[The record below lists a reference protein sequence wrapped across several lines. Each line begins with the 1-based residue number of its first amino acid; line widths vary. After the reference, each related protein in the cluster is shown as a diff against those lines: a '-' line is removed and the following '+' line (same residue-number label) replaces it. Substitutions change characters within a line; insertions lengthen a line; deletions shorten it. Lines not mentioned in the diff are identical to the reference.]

1 MGIHQLLVGSA
12 PGDAI
17 TSMAIELQ
25 RAFSFAGKSK
35 IFAMHIDY
43 RINSAGTT
51 IVHPL
56 STISELTS
64 NDVLVYHSSMGE
76 PAIDAALHSTRARV
90 VLHYHNITPE
100 QYFVRSSPQH
110 ALTAYWGRRQLLK
123 IRPLTIAV
131 SADSKFNAEELG
143 QLGYERVH
151 VAPAGL
157 KTTRL
162 ARYVDNDICSQMND
176 RFPSGY
182 LTVVSQKLPHKRFEL
197 AISTLHLLQTLWEM
211 PNIGLVLIGRTPDEN
226 YNRGLI
232 KYAESL
238 GVTNLEFWN
247 SATDSEVASAISSA
261 QALLV
266 TSDHE
271 GLGIPALE
279 AMALGVPV
287 IARGCGATA
296 ETLGNAAI
304 VGPGNAEATWLSL
317 AAATLLKNTK
327 LRDQLVNR
335 GRKRAL
341 QLEHAGDVWSY
352 YRWLERQL

>member
-12 PGDAI
+12 LGDAI
-17 TSMAIELQ
+17 TSMALELQ

-35 IFAMHIDY
+35 IFALHIDS
-43 RINSAGTT
+43 RINDAGTT

-56 STISELTS
+56 SAISELTS
-64 NDVLVYHSSMGE
+64 DDVLVYHSSMGE
-76 PAIDAALHSTRARV
+76 PAIDEALHLTQARV

-110 ALTAYWGRRQLLK
+110 ALTAYWGRRQLLQ

-131 SADSKFNAEELG
+131 SADSKFNARELE
-143 QLGYERVH
+143 QLGYEGVH

-162 ARYVDNDICSQMND
+162 ATHVDKNICSQMNE
-176 RFPSGY
+176 RFSSGY
-182 LTVVSQKLPHKRFEL
+182 LIVVSQKLPHKRFEL

-226 YNRGLI
+226 YNQGLM
-232 KYAESL
+232 KFAESL
-238 GVTNLEFWN
+238 GVTNVDFWS
-247 SATDSEVASAISSA
+247 SATDAEVASAISAA

-296 ETLGNAAI
+296 ETLGSAAI
-304 VGPGNAEATWLSL
+304 VGPEDAGATWLSH
-317 AAATLLKNTK
+317 AVATLLANDG
-327 LRDQLVNR
+327 LRDQLVTR
-335 GRKRAL
+335 GRERAL
-341 QLEHAGDVWSY
+341 QLEKTGDVWSY
-352 YRWLERQL
+352 YRWLENQL